1 MTLRE
6 LRYLV
11 ALADIGHFGRA
22 AQACHVSQPT
32 LSTQLRKLEDSL
44 GVALFERTNK
54 TLRITP
60 IGEQIVAK
68 ARWVLDEADSIASLA
83 RRRSRPLTGPFDLGI
98 IPTLGPYMLPWL
110 LPPLERAYPDLE
122 LVVHEDLTERLL
134 DQIKA
139 HRLDAALMAL
149 PIDDGELNALPIFD
163 EPFRLVLPPGHRLV
177 GATGV
182 NQSELSREHLLLLRE
197 GHCLRDQAL
206 EVCSFDSPPRRG
218 SEHRHPRFQPGDDLP
233 DGGSRNGLHAAARH
247 GARRGRAARL
257 RGVPSRCGSVPACR
271 SRLEAELPANDGS
284 GVSRAGDSGQSS
296 VVGSCGLSEFRHFRT
311 MGEASPHVALRQS
324 KSVDRR
330 SDSNPE
336 QFSFSIV
343 LI

>member
-206 EVCSFDSPPRRG
+206 EVCSFDSPPGEGRSTDIRA
-218 SEHRHPRFQPGDDLP
+218 SSLETICRMV
-233 DGGSRNGLHAAARH
+233 AA
-247 GARRGRAARL
+247 GMGCTL
-257 RGVPSRCGSVPACR
+257 
-271 SRLEAELPANDGS
+271 LPAMALDGA
-284 GVSRAGDSGQSS
+284 GRHAFEVCPLDAEASRRVGLVWRQSYPRTMDLEYLAQAIRDNLPSS
-296 VVGSCGLSEFRHFRT
+296 VRAV
-311 MGEASPHVALRQS
+311 
-324 KSVDRR
+324 
-330 SDSNPE
+330 
-336 QFSFSIV
+336 
-343 LI
+343 

>member
-11 ALADIGHFGRA
+11 ALAEIGHFGRA

-68 ARWVLDEADSIASLA
+68 ARWVLDEADSIVSLA
-83 RRRSRPLTGPFDLGI
+83 RRRSGPLTGPFDLGV

-122 LVVHEDLTERLL
+122 LVVHEDLTDRLL
-134 DQIKA
+134 DQLRS

-149 PIDDGELNALPIFD
+149 PVGDGELNALPIFD

-177 GATGV
+177 GETAV
-182 NQSELSREHLLLLRE
+182 NQSDLRREHLLLLRE

-206 EVCSFDSPPRRG
+206 EVCRFESGPVEGRG
-218 SEHRHPRFQPGDDLP
+218 TDI
-233 DGGSRNGLHAAARH
+233 
-247 GARRGRAARL
+247 RAASL
-257 RGVPSRCGSVPACR
+257 ETICR
-271 SRLEAELPANDGS
+271 MVAAGMGCTLLPAMALTGAGRHDFE
-284 GVSRAGDSGQSS
+284 VCTLDAEASRRIGLVWRQSYPRTMDLEYLAQMIRDSLPSS
-296 VVGSCGLSEFRHFRT
+296 VRAV
-311 MGEASPHVALRQS
+311 
-324 KSVDRR
+324 
-330 SDSNPE
+330 
-336 QFSFSIV
+336 
-343 LI
+343 